1 MHSVIRTINSLTQ
14 GLNVLGS
21 SLIMALMI
29 LVVADVAGRNFFGSP
44 LNGVPE
50 IVTLSI
56 VAIVFLQ
63 VPQSLRENRIPKSDG
78 LRMMI
83 AVRYPRTAR
92 AMETLFDLAGAAVMA
107 VIVWSTWPLLVKAW
121 ARNDFIGAI
130 GEFTAPTWPIKA
142 IIILGASVLILQ
154 FLLRIYGRHVR

>member
-1 MHSVIRTINSLTQ
+1 MLRLIQTINALTQ
-14 GLNVLGS
+14 GFNVLGS

-29 LVVADVAGRNFFGSP
+29 LVVADVVGRNFFGAPVS
-44 LNGVPE
+44 GVPE

-63 VPQSLRENRIPKSDG
+63 VPQSLREDRIPRSDG

-83 AVRYPRTAR
+83 MERYPRIAR
-92 AMETLFDLAGAAVMA
+92 GLDTLFDLAGVTVMA

-121 ARNDFIGAI
+121 TRSDFIGAI

-142 IIILGASVLILQ
+142 IIIVGSSALILQ
-154 FLLRIYGRHVR
+154 FLLRIHRRHVK